1 MKTEHIILVGLVV
14 LAVVFIMNQQRK
26 EHLICYGEKKNKNYR
41 FNEQLN
47 KGRCTNDCH
56 CNGKRGCTNLG
67 YCVG

>member
-41 FNEQLN
+41 FNFF
-47 KGRCTNDCH
+47 KI
-56 CNGKRGCTNLG
+56 
-67 YCVG
+67 V